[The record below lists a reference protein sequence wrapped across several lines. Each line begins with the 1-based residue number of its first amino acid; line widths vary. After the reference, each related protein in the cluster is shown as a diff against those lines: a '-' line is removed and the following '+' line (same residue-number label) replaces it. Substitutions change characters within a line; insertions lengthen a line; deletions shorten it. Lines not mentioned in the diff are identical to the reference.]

1 MAFRMDKLTV
11 KAQEALG
18 RAQDIAAGSGHSQLE
33 PLHLLAGLLAETDGV
48 VITHDGFGA
57 TGTAAPPFNL
67 GRTTTHEIGHWLDLY
82 YIWGDDGA
90 GCWGTDNVDDTPN
103 QGGSNIGCPTFP
115 A

>member
-18 RAQDIAAGSGHSQLE
+18 RAQDIATDSGHSQLE

-48 VITHDGFGA
+48 VAPLLDKVGA
-57 TGTAAPPFNL
+57 NRAQLDEIVQSELGHLPKVSGGAPPQ
-67 GRTTTHEIGHWLDLY
+67 
-82 YIWGDDGA
+82 
-90 GCWGTDNVDDTPN
+90 V
-103 QGGSNIGCPTFP
+103 GSELHQVLEASQNEKPDRVGP